1 MRVAGV
7 LLGGGASTRFRAPKL
22 EARWHGR
29 RLLDIACA
37 NFLDAGL
44 SPVVFAGSTRP
55 DDLRVARAEAGARM
69 IDTLRKGLGAFP
81 DGPFAFAPADMP
93 ALHAGLVRELLEA
106 FLSSGKEFLVPVFG
120 GRRGHP
126 AFARGKEPFLRL
138 GDRDGARE
146 VWRDA
151 GDRILHYEVK
161 TADILFDVDTPEDL
175 LAMDDE
181 ATRRRRL
188 EVRGDMRFGD
198 ESDGTRD
205 TSGGSPPP
213 ER

>member
-37 NFLDAGL
+37 NFVAAGL
-44 SPVVFAGSTRP
+44 SPVVFAGATRP
-55 DDLRVARAEAGARM
+55 EDLHVVRVDGGARM
-69 IDTLRKGLGAFP
+69 IDTLRHGLGAIK
-81 DGPFAFAPADMP
+81 DAPFAFAPADMP

-106 FLSSGKEFLVPVFG
+106 FLASGRDFLVPVYG

-126 AFARGKEPFLRL
+126 AFARKREPFLRL
-138 GDRDGARE
+138 GDTDGARE

-151 GDRILHYEVK
+151 GDRIVHYEVK

-175 LAMDDE
+175 LALDDE
-181 ATRRRRL
+181 ATRRHRL
-188 EVRGDMRFGD
+188 VVRGDL
-198 ESDGTRD
+198 
-205 TSGGSPPP
+205 PA
-213 ER
+213 

>member
-22 EARWHGR
+22 EVRWHGR
-29 RLLDIACA
+29 RLLDVACA

-44 SPVVFAGSTRP
+44 SPVVFAGLPRP
-55 DDLRVARAEAGARM
+55 EDLRVMRAEGGARM
-69 IDTLRKGLGAFP
+69 IDTLRSGLAAIP
-81 DGPFAFAPADMP
+81 DVPFAFAPADMP
-93 ALHAGLVRELLEA
+93 ALHAGLVRELLDA
-106 FLSSGKEFLVPVFG
+106 FAASGKDFLVPVFE

-126 AFARGKEPFLRL
+126 AFARKKEPFLRL

-161 TADILFDVDTPEDL
+161 TADILFDVDTPDDL
-175 LAMDDE
+175 LALDDE
-181 ATRRRRL
+181 ATRRHRL
-188 EVRGDMRFGD
+188 VTRGDLY
-198 ESDGTRD
+198 GTGNNS
-205 TSGGSPPP
+205 T
-213 ER
+213 EVVT

>member
-44 SPVVFAGSTRP
+44 SPVVFAGATRP
-55 DDLRVARAEAGARM
+55 DDLHVVRVDGGARM
-69 IDTLRKGLGAFP
+69 IDTLRNALAAIP
-81 DGPFAFAPADMP
+81 DMPFAFAPADMP

-106 FLSSGKEFLVPVFG
+106 FVAAGEDFLVPVFE

-126 AFARGKEPFLRL
+126 AFARTKEPFLRL
-138 GDRDGARE
+138 GDTDGARE
-146 VWRDA
+146 VWREA
-151 GDRILHYEVK
+151 KDRILHYQMK

-175 LAMDDE
+175 LALDDE
-181 ATRRRRL
+181 ATRLHRL
-188 EVRGDMRFGD
+188 VVRGDLY
-198 ESDGTRD
+198 GTGNNSAKLV
-205 TSGGSPPP
+205 T
-213 ER
+213 